1 MTEIE
6 SVHIELCALSDQ
18 SDGHESCRLI
28 KFYNINKREDVYLL
42 ILTSILANN
51 NKIKS
56 VLLENGFNPRII
68 NKKFNEIFDV
78 ISGDSDKRI
87 KLCNKPGFVT
97 VENELYY
104 VKNSGEVLGENGKLK
119 IFPYPN
125 AKTFDIS
132 FQPKGTLG
140 EWKDKVA
147 ESAKYS
153 SYIMLALCSALAGI
167 CIYFTKIESGGF
179 HFCGDSSKGKST
191 TLDIAASV
199 FWGNP
204 YILDWNITDTAFEQ
218 YAESRNH
225 GLFLAD
231 ELVLIEANKQV
242 AAQKMQKFVYMLG
255 SGLGKLRSNTYQ
267 EHLASWQFV
276 ALSNG
281 ENALSQHASEGQ
293 MKRKN
298 GEKARFID
306 IPVSCNNDMG
316 IFSSLPK
323 GVSSSAEYVER
334 LKVDYSDNYGTAGDG
349 FILKILS
356 KVRKKSSEYI
366 TDRLEYYITE
376 FLKKNKVGHN
386 GLERRIATR
395 FALAYASGI
404 LGIKTK
410 ILPFTETEVFDGVT
424 DCYLKAIDQNP
435 IKKMVFNQKLLDALK
450 KPRKPKKSLVDEDE
464 LNNLDVIVLKIKGEY
479 YAAVKSSFFDNNIIG
494 NKKTVIR
501 QLVSEGKLLTDAQ
514 GKSTRQCKV
523 NGVKLSRRYCLK
535 VDVVG

>member
-28 KFYNINKREDVYLL
+28 KFYNINKREDIYLL

-56 VLLENGFNPRII
+56 VLLDNGFNPRII
-68 NKKFNEIFDV
+68 HEKFKDIIHV
-78 ISGDSDKRI
+78 ISGKCDKRI

-97 VENELYY
+97 IENELYY
-104 VKNSGEVLGENGKLK
+104 VKNTGEVLGKNSELK
-119 IFPYPN
+119 IFPYPK
-125 AKTFDIS
+125 AKTFNSS
-132 FQPKGTLG
+132 FQSKGTLD

-153 SYIMLALCSALAGI
+153 FYIMLGLCSALAGI
-167 CIYFTKIESGGF
+167 CIFFTKIESGGF
-179 HFCGDSSKGKST
+179 HFSGDSSKGKST

-199 FWGNP
+199 FWGHS

-225 GLFLAD
+225 GLFLVD
-231 ELVLIEANKQV
+231 ELVLIESNKQV
-242 AAQKMQKFVYMLG
+242 AAQKMQKIVYMLG
-255 SGLGKLRSNTYQ
+255 SGSGKLRSNTYQ
-267 EHLASWQFV
+267 EYSSSWQLV

-281 ENALSQHASEGQ
+281 ENNLNQHASEGQ
-293 MKRKN
+293 MKRKD

-306 IPVSCNNDMG
+306 IPVSCHNEMG
-316 IFSSLPK
+316 IFNSLPK
-323 GVSSSAEYVER
+323 GMSSSAEYVER
-334 LKVDYSDNYGTAGDG
+334 LKVDYSDNYGTAGDA

-366 TDRLEYYITE
+366 TNELGHYIAE
-376 FLKKNKVGHN
+376 FLEKNKVGTN

-410 ILPFTETEVFDGVT
+410 VLPFTEKEVFDGIT
-424 DCYLKAIDQNP
+424 HCYLKAIDQNP
-435 IKKMVFNQKLLDALK
+435 IKKVVFNQKLLDALK
-450 KPRKPKKSLVDEDE
+450 KPCKPKKSLVDKDE
-464 LNNLDVIVLKIKGEY
+464 LNNLDVIVLKIKGEH
-479 YAAVKSSFFDNNIIG
+479 YAAVNPLFFNNNIIG
-494 NKKTVIR
+494 NKKSVIN

-535 VDVVG
+535 VDAVS